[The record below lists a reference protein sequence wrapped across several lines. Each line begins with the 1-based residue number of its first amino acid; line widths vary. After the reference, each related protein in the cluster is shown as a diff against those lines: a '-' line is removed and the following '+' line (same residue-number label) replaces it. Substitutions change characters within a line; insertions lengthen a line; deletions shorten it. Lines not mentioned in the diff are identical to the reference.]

1 MARPNPW
8 TNRLAALA
16 LGLGLAMSL
25 VIAPCWW
32 TIYRDHDPVCS
43 EYKPDFISLYTAAV
57 LVTGDRPA
65 LYDLERQRQV
75 QQPID
80 PSRGSWVLPFFYPP
94 FFALLLAPLAA
105 FSFSAAFALMTLVN
119 GALLALSLAILM
131 RRLELG
137 RAQKIWLMLAT
148 VCNYGVHYALLQAQT
163 SFMALIL
170 LVLFVAALTD
180 DRYGRAGWWSG
191 MLIFKPPLLAV
202 PGLLLLIKKS
212 WRGIGALGLM
222 VVGLCLVSY
231 FMLGLEGLR
240 AYLSVSQRAMAGDA
254 ALSIQPE
261 RMHNLRGLAYFFA
274 APAWRDYLWY
284 ALTMVALAAMV
295 LQCRRVLGLTPSAY
309 PAWVKVLIGLILVAP
324 HFHDHDMTLFILPAA
339 FILKLGGDEV
349 PPWVAL
355 TLVGAGV
362 FPLINTL
369 AFPHLPPLIPL
380 AGFSYLLSGFWSS
393 GRST

>member
-1 MARPNPW
+1 MARDNPW
-8 TNRLAALA
+8 TRRIAALA

-25 VIAPCWW
+25 VITPCWW
-32 TIYRDHDPVCS
+32 TIYRDHNPVCS

-57 LVTGDRPA
+57 LVAGDRPA

-105 FSFSAAFALMTLVN
+105 LSFSAAFALMTLVN
-119 GALLALSLAILM
+119 VALLALALAILM
-131 RRLELG
+131 RKLELNG
-137 RAQKIWLMLAT
+137 TQKKWMVLAT
-148 VCNYGVHYALLQAQT
+148 FCNYGVHYALLQAQT
-163 SFMALIL
+163 SFLALIL
-170 LVLFVAALTD
+170 LALFAAALID
-180 DRYGRAGWWSG
+180 NRYGRAGWWSG
-191 MLIFKPPLLAV
+191 MLLFKPPLLAV

-212 WRGIGALGLM
+212 WRGISALGLV
-222 VVGLCLVSY
+222 VVGLGLVSY
-231 FMLGLEGLR
+231 FTVGSEGLR
-240 AYLSVSQRAMAGDA
+240 AYFAVSQRAMAGEA

-284 ALTMVALAAMV
+284 ALSLAAIAVVV
-295 LQCRRVLGLTPSAY
+295 LQCRRPLGLEAGAY
-309 PAWVKVLIGLILVAP
+309 SSWVNIFIGLILIAP
-324 HFHDHDMTLFILPAA
+324 HFHDHDMTLFILPSA

-349 PPWVAL
+349 RPWAAL

-362 FPLINTL
+362 LPLINTL
-369 AFPHLPPLIPL
+369 AFPHLPPLIPFAGL
-380 AGFSYLLSGFWSS
+380 AYLLSGLRRWAPA
-393 GRST
+393 T

>member
-8 TNRLAALA
+8 TKRIAALA
-16 LGLGLAMSL
+16 VGLGLAMSL
-25 VIAPCWW
+25 VIGPCWW
-32 TIYRDHDPVCS
+32 TIYRDHNPICS

-75 QQPID
+75 QQSID
-80 PSRGSWVLPFFYPP
+80 PSRGGWVLPFFYPP
-94 FFALLLAPLAA
+94 FFALLLAPLAGL
-105 FSFSAAFALMTLVN
+105 SFSAAFALMTLIN
-119 GALLALSLAILM
+119 AALLALALVVLM
-131 RRLELG
+131 RKLGLG
-137 RAQKIWLMLAT
+137 RSQKKWLVLAT
-148 VCNYGVHYALLQAQT
+148 FCNYGVHYALLQAQT
-163 SFMALIL
+163 SFLALMLLALFISALI
-170 LVLFVAALTD
+170 D
-180 DRYGRAGWWSG
+180 NRDGRAGWWSG
-191 MLIFKPPLLAV
+191 MLLFKPPLLAV

-240 AYLSVSQRAMAGDA
+240 AYLSVSPGAMTNDA

-261 RMHNLRGLAYFFA
+261 RMHNLRGLAYFIA
-274 APAWRDYLWY
+274 APAWHDYLWY
-284 ALTMVALAAMV
+284 ALTMVALAALV
-295 LQCRRVLGLTPSAY
+295 LQCRRVLGLRPSAY

-380 AGFSYLLSGFWSS
+380 AGFIYLLSGFRSS